1 MYAVR
6 LLFALITLKA
16 LWDNARLMGQA
27 TTDELL
33 RHRISLLA
41 INQQTVDSLSRVA
54 PFVETCLPGIIED
67 FYAHMQRFP
76 EGRKIFADANRVRH
90 LKQHQRSHWTRLFN
104 AELDAE
110 YVAESIRIGKAHH
123 RHRVP
128 PHLYM
133 AGYSF
138 FLSALLKRLST
149 RFQND
154 PQLPLMC
161 EAITKIVGLDTD
173 LAMSVY
179 VREVWREAA
188 ER

>member
-1 MYAVR
+1 
-6 LLFALITLKA
+6 
-16 LWDNARLMGQA
+16 MGQK
-27 TTDELL
+27 TSDEML

-41 INQQTVDSLSRVA
+41 INQQTIDSLARVA
-54 PFVETCLPGIIED
+54 PFVESCLSGIIED

-76 EGRKIFADANRVRH
+76 EGRKIFSDAKRVH
-90 LKQHQRSHWTRLFN
+90 GLKQHQRSHWIRLFN
-104 AELDAE
+104 AELDAD
-110 YVAESIRIGKAHH
+110 YVAESVRIGMAHH

-138 FLSALLKRLST
+138 FLSALLKRLAT
-149 RFQND
+149 RFQSD

-161 EAITKIVGLDTD
+161 EAVTKIVGLDTD

-188 ER
+188 VR